1 MKRIAVFGALLA
13 ALVVGLTASSA
24 SAVPLMSLPVEP
36 VPAHSL
42 LVARDQCIEPA
53 LDAHREGAE
62 PSESCVTL
70 GWEIGVS
77 SDLEWA

>member
-24 SAVPLMSLPVEP
+24 SAVPLVSLPVGE
-36 VPAHSL
+36 VPLHSL
-42 LVARDQCIEPA
+42 FVARDQCIEPA
-53 LDAHREGAE
+53 LDAHREGVE
-62 PSESCVTL
+62 PSERCVTL